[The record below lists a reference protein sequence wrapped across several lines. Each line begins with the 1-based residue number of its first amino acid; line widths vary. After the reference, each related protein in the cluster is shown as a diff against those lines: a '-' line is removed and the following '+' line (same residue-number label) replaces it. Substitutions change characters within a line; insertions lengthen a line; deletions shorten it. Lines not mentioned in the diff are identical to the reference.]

1 MGSDEYKMLKGS
13 KRQIIFLQDLKKN
26 GRGIFECAY
35 FILNSDGAGDM
46 TESAMLLEAERIVA
60 EAQKLSR
67 RCDRPVVPADAVRTD
82 MSANSRERVRPQRGA
97 VALDAERQQR
107 RRRRLSFVLGALAGA
122 AIFMLAFVLW
132 HALAG

>member
-1 MGSDEYKMLKGS
+1 MLKGS

-67 RCDRPVVPADAVRTD
+67 RCDRPANVGDDARSVTQ
-82 MSANSRERVRPQRGA
+82 ANGRERISKQQGTAVLNEKRQRT
-97 VALDAERQQR
+97 
-107 RRRRLSFVLGALAGA
+107 RRRLSFVLGALAGA
-122 AIFMLAFVLW
+122 AVFMLAFVLW